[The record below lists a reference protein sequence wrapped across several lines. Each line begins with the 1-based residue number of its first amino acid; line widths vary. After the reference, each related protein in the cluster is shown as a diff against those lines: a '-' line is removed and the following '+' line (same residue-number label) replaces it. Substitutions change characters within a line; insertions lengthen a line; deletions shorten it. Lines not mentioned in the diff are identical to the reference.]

1 MQELGLDQQALYR
14 SQWHKPGYCGP
25 AGLEQK
31 LLRSNSHSRVF
42 NLVGGR
48 GLPFPMGEA
57 LHIISTWTNDNEVLL
72 RSIFCVKTYSV
83 LLAGDFR
90 APHDQHRANLELKW
104 QRHRDYRDGM
114 WHYRA
119 FLNIPYTP
127 SSHLA
132 GPKFPLE
139 AELTPELMGVMAG
152 SDAEVM
158 QTQHR
163 SEATRWHSVISR
175 NKQLNMKVIL
185 KIFCFRNGF
194 QFVFVFFKSE
204 ALYMLLV
211 IFMAMVSIMQQI
223 YRQFLEL
230 LCL

>member
-1 MQELGLDQQALYR
+1 MALQDLNR
-14 SQWHKPGYCGP
+14 SCWDPTVIVRCLTWLEAEVCLFQWERHSTLFPHGQMTMKFC
-25 AGLEQK
+25 LEA
-31 LLRSNSHSRVF
+31 F
-42 NLVGGR
+42 
-48 GLPFPMGEA
+48 
-57 LHIISTWTNDNEVLL
+57 
-72 RSIFCVKTYSV
+72 FCVKTYSV

-119 FLNIPYTP
+119 FLNIPYTS
-127 SSHLA
+127 SSHLV

-158 QTQHR
+158 QAQHR

-194 QFVFVFFKSE
+194 QFVFVFF
-204 ALYMLLV
+204 
-211 IFMAMVSIMQQI
+211 
-223 YRQFLEL
+223 
-230 LCL
+230 